1 MLWKCYEA
9 DDEQAEMG
17 NFNNVFFSLAKPNWV
32 RKKDRK
38 NVSSLLQH
46 VEEQETHMA
55 MAVSEKR
62 SQLWLHLSKFD
73 TIFVVQK
80 CKTGQHI

>member
-46 VEEQETHMA
+46 VEEQE
-55 MAVSEKR
+55 SEKR